1 MSAEEQQHI
10 VVITIYIIIETC
22 LFLMFQVT
30 VARIQMDYE
39 DTGTSDTSDSQA
51 VLVIEFNNQAT
62 LKNGENVGNKENLEI
77 SENKNTW

>member
-1 MSAEEQQHI
+1 
-10 VVITIYIIIETC
+10 
-22 LFLMFQVT
+22 
-30 VARIQMDYE
+30 MDYE

-62 LKNGENVGNKENLEI
+62 LKNGENLGNKENLEI